1 MADFIG
7 ESNILNGVMLEDRK
21 VSFIG
26 HEFECVD
33 EGFGENVPVD
43 IVVRPEDIYI
53 MNKLDS
59 AQFTG
64 TVTTCIFKGV
74 HYEMTVVTREGY
86 EIMIQD
92 YNSFPVGSEVGM
104 LIKPYD
110 IQVMKKERTANVFD
124 GEMLSES
131 RVRMLGVDFECLPCE
146 GLSKG
151 DKVRATVDFDKVELL
166 DHQEDGV
173 LDGEV
178 HFILYKGNHYH
189 LTIRSEFGDDIF
201 VDTDDIWDKG
211 DLVGISL
218 PADAIKIER
227 RDE

>member
-1 MADFIG
+1 
-7 ESNILNGVMLEDRK
+7 MLEDRK

-74 HYEMTVVTREGY
+74 HYEMTVVTKEGY

-131 RVRMLGVDFECLPCE
+131 RVRMLGVSSASRAKAFQ
-146 GLSKG
+146 
-151 DKVRATVDFDKVELL
+151 RATRCAPPS
-166 DHQEDGV
+166 
-173 LDGEV
+173 
-178 HFILYKGNHYH
+178 ISIRWNS
-189 LTIRSEFGDDIF
+189 LTIRKMACWMERY
-201 VDTDDIWDKG
+201 
-211 DLVGISL
+211 ISFSTR
-218 PADAIKIER
+218 AITTI
-227 RDE
+227 